1 MATQQRHGLVG
12 DTVANAAVLTASTS
26 SGLGSEMSV
35 PQAANITVNHDNVL
49 RAATIIQHV
58 LDTEG
63 QQIRANLPNLQVI
76 APGEDQ
82 ISVQAAK
89 AWNDRLVGGADSY
102 TVRVEQYLQSL
113 QHLVDN
119 LIASAKQYGYT
130 EQQITD
136 AFHQSG

>member
-1 MATQQRHGLVG
+1 MATERHGLVG
-12 DTVANAAVLTASTS
+12 DTAADAAVLTASTA
-26 SGLGSEMSV
+26 SGLGSETSV
-35 PQAANITVNHDNVL
+35 PQTTNISVNHDNVL
-49 RAATIIQHV
+49 QAAGIIQNV

-63 QQIRANLPNLQVI
+63 QQIRGNLPLLRVI

-89 AWNDRLVGGADSY
+89 AWNDRLAGGADSY

-113 QHLVDN
+113 QNLVDN
-119 LIASAKQYGYT
+119 LVSSAKRYGYT

-136 AFHQSG
+136 VFNQSG